1 MLGDVLLIEEKHKK
15 AAKAIV
21 ERVNAIEG
29 DKIVIAVGGESGS
42 GKSELGHEIARLLK
56 AQGAPA
62 KVMHIDNYYKTSPQE
77 RNPWRQEHGVES
89 IGYSEYNWDT
99 INTNLAEF
107 KADKGEVIMPC
118 IDLLTDQEDL
128 LKTSF
133 KGLRYMVIEGLYAV
147 QVEADLR
154 IFIDLTYHETKKAQL
169 VRGKEKVNEW
179 RMQVLQREH
188 EVVRSLR
195 PLADL
200 IVDKEYNVQESKL
213 PKEV

>member
-15 AAKAIV
+15 AAEAIV
-21 ERVNAIEG
+21 ERVNVMEG

-56 AQGAPA
+56 AQGTAA
-62 KVMHIDNYYKTSPQE
+62 KVMHIDNYYKTSPQA
-77 RNPWRQEHGVES
+77 RNPWRQAHGIES

-107 KADKGEVIMPC
+107 RADKGEVIMPC

-147 QVEADLR
+147 QARADLR
-154 IFIDLTYHETKKAQL
+154 VFIDLTYHETKKAQL
-169 VRGKEKVNEW
+169 VRGKENVDEW
-179 RMQVLQREH
+179 RMKVLQREH

-200 IVDKEYNVQESKL
+200 IVDNEY
-213 PKEV
+213 EVVEAELK